1 MVLWRIGTRPQFLL
15 TASCGQRWE
24 VLRGRGLAG
33 DAVSHDNGRLRREQ
47 PEEAGQRLLLCEGGK
62 LGDRQRYLRDEHR
75 NTVTAFPSGRFCLSL
90 EQLCLVSA
98 ILPLSYCQKKKRPLI
113 VWGLSII
120 FLYLFI
126 YFRFKNENKTTSV
139 LVEKLSVLLS
149 FPSILKINIFT
160 SHHKIL
166 KGSQPRLLSE
176 VISLSPQ

>member
-1 MVLWRIGTRPQFLL
+1 MLSRMVLWRIGTRPQFLL

-33 DAVSHDNGRLRREQ
+33 DAVSHDNGRLRREE
-47 PEEAGQRLLLCEGGK
+47 PEDAGQRLLLCEGGK

-75 NTVTAFPSGRFCLSL
+75 NTVTAFPSGPFSLSL

-98 ILPLSYCQKKKRPLI
+98 ILPLSYCQKQKRPLT

-126 YFRFKNENKTTSV
+126 YFRFTNENKTTSV
-139 LVEKLSVLLS
+139 LAKKGHSVTFFS
-149 FPSILKINIFT
+149 FYFKNKQLYFT
-160 SHHKIL
+160 SQNL
-166 KGSQPRLLSE
+166 KRLLSE
-176 VISLSPQ
+176 FISLRPQ